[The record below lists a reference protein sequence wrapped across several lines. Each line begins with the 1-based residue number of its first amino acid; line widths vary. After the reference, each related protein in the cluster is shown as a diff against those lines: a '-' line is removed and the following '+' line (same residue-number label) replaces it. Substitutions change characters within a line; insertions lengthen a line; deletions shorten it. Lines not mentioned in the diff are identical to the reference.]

1 MGEQWSFPNSRF
13 APRRVCIAI
22 LKSGYTASGHD
33 RDSNENVFPPFF
45 FPGRIHRGGGEN
57 GVDRGGQ
64 EWSRRCC
71 RLGQNGFPLSGA
83 EILGPNHLHHEGLS
97 SREYSL
103 LYYSIIKNMK
113 FPGTV
118 LDKLGDKSVW
128 MERG

>member
-1 MGEQWSFPNSRF
+1 MFF
-13 APRRVCIAI
+13 
-22 LKSGYTASGHD
+22 H
-33 RDSNENVFPPFF
+33 PFF
-45 FPGRIHRGGGEN
+45 FPGRIRRGGGEN

-103 LYYSIIKNMK
+103 LYYSIMKNMK
-113 FPGTV
+113 FPRTI
-118 LDKLGDKSVW
+118 LDKLGRLFEWKEVTVKG
-128 MERG
+128 EN